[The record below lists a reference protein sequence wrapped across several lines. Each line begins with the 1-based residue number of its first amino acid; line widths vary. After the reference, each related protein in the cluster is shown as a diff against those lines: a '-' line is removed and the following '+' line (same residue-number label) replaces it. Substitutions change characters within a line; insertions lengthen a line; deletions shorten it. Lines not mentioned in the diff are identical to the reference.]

1 MSHQGESLL
10 QKFQFFLERLQF
22 EINKGLNNNL
32 ITTEIKKVVEIHP
45 NATDV
50 KKKVLTV
57 FEIKEKVEH
66 IPITF
71 VVKEE
76 VEELEAI

>member
-1 MSHQGESLL
+1 M
-10 QKFQFFLERLQF
+10 F
-22 EINKGLNNNL
+22 E
-32 ITTEIKKVVEIHP
+32 
-45 NATDV
+45 
-50 KKKVLTV
+50 
-57 FEIKEKVEH
+57 FKEKVEQ

>member
-1 MSHQGESLL
+1 M
-10 QKFQFFLERLQF
+10 
-22 EINKGLNNNL
+22 
-32 ITTEIKKVVEIHP
+32 
-45 NATDV
+45 
-50 KKKVLTV
+50 
-57 FEIKEKVEH
+57 FEIKEKVEQ